1 MKPAPILLDTCAA
14 LWLSTREIELTPDAV
29 EAIAEAD
36 KADVPVLISP
46 ITAWEVGQ
54 LVAKGR
60 IALSQTP
67 QQWFGALL
75 ESGLV
80 LAEMSPDTLIASSF
94 LPASDLRDPA
104 DRILAATARL
114 QGYRLM
120 TRDRP
125 LLAYGQ
131 AGHLQT
137 IPC

>member
-1 MKPAPILLDTCAA
+1 MKPSPILLDTCAA

-29 EAIAEAD
+29 ETIAEAD
-36 KADVPVLISP
+36 EADVPVLISP

-67 QQWFGALL
+67 QQWFAALL

-80 LAEMSPDTLIASSF
+80 LAQMSPDTLIASSF

-125 LLAYGQ
+125 LLAYGR
-131 AGHLQT
+131 AGHLLT

>member
-29 EAIAEAD
+29 ETIAEAD
-36 KADVPVLISP
+36 EADVPVLISP

-67 QQWFGALL
+67 QQWFAVLL

-80 LAEMSPDTLIASSF
+80 LADMSADTLIASSF